1 MEGKVLKQKL
11 MKKSLLSSTFLLT
24 FSLVMIM
31 TLSACEKSSSDD
43 EGMDWK
49 GVFSDTEPGYVGH
62 PNILTAICP
71 VNFLICCNI
80 VL

>member
-49 GVFSDTEPGYVGH
+49 GVLVIRNQDMVGH
-62 PNILTAICP
+62 PIILTAICP
-71 VNFLICCNI
+71 VNFLLCYNI